1 MAIEDVTSRVV
12 DHDVRDLV
20 VKGFPGPVSMGSPE
34 VMRARTAREYD
45 TLAADPDATPVA
57 SRQFSRAER
66 LLVRIPVFSA
76 GEKPTV
82 SARLV
87 TSFGSAM
94 RDLVVTPTPSRPH
107 EYQVDVPLAGLANGS
122 YTVEWT
128 ARTAEGEIHDRVP
141 FRVTP

>member
-34 VMRARTAREYD
+34 VLRARTAREYQA
-45 TLAADPDATPVA
+45 LATNPDATPVA
-57 SRQFSRAER
+57 TRQFSRAER
-66 LLVRIPVFSA
+66 LLIRIPVFSA
-76 GEKPTV
+76 GGPPRV

-94 RDLVVTPTPSRPH
+94 RDLIVTPTPSRLA
-107 EYQVDVPLAGLANGS
+107 EYQVDVPLAALANGS

-128 ARTAEGEIHDRVP
+128 ARTAEGEVSDHVS